1 MRQPDVRVMHADRTR
16 PGGVLSRS
24 EEWSCSPEAGSLEPE
39 LDSLRTALLSNR
51 NPYQD
56 VGCTGPDVAARTRRA
71 RMTGSAPVHI
81 AAGDRTVGS
90 IEPLRTVIGRHG
102 VHRRATRHQASHA
115 GVRA

>member
-1 MRQPDVRVMHADRTR
+1 MHADRTR
-16 PGGVLSRS
+16 PGGVRSRS
-24 EEWSCSPEAGSLEPE
+24 EEWSGSPEAGSLEPQ

-51 NPYQD
+51 NPHQD
-56 VGCTGPDVAARTRRA
+56 VGSTRPDVAARARRA
-71 RMTGSAPVHI
+71 RVTGGAAVRV
-81 AAGDRTVGS
+81 AAGDRTMGS